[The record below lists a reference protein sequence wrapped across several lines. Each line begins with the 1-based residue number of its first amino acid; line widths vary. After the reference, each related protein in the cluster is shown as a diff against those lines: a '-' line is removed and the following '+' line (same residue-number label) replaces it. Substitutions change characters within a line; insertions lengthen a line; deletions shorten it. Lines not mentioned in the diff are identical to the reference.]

1 MSRSNQL
8 RLLGEL
14 QSANKLLDQAVSF
27 LNQLLVGLIQLVL
40 IEEICS
46 LVPLLARLLKLALQ
60 LVDLQALPADC
71 LAQIEQLLR
80 RTLVLALLHEV
91 FKLRD
96 SLHQLLCALQLVIGV
111 AFFHHVEKLEVVAQ
125 LLDLEAQVLN
135 LQGHRLVV
143 FDQGRPL
150 LLVDADLLDKILCSC
165 ALVIRLLGQSESLIS
180 LNKLALRVDDHCLE
194 LVTLPDQLLRIR
206 VDLLL

>member
-180 LNKLALRVDDHCLE
+180 LNKLALRVDDHRLE